1 MEIKDLYPVIFK
13 RRSIRKYDQ
22 SPLKQDTLDEIRE
35 YIANLTPLYD
45 DIKTEIKI
53 VSSSDVKTK
62 YIMKKAPHYLAVFS
76 EVKPGHLTNV
86 GFMLQQMD
94 LILSAKGIGACWQE
108 IPSLTKEALK
118 ISDLKFIILL
128 AFGKP
133 LEPLYRENLSEF
145 KRKSLEKISD
155 FSGDNELLEPARIA
169 PSATNNQPWFF
180 TGNNKLIHIY
190 SSKPNILKSILLK
203 KTIPIDIGIAICHLK
218 VAAEQFNKK
227 SEIISD
233 TTTRDG
239 YEYFATM
246 KLE

>member
-22 SPLKQDTLDEIRE
+22 SPINKETLEEIKE
-35 YIANLTPLYD
+35 YIANLTPLYN
-45 DIKTEIKI
+45 DIETEIKI

-94 LILSAKGIGACWQE
+94 LILSANGIGSCWQE

-133 LEPLYRENLSEF
+133 LEPLHREDLSEF
-145 KRKSLEKISD
+145 KRKPLNKISD
-155 FSGDNELLEPARIA
+155 FDGEDKLLEPARLA

-180 TGNNKLIHIY
+180 TGNNELINIY
-190 SSKPNILKSILLK
+190 SSKPNILKSLILK
-203 KTIPIDIGIAICHLK
+203 KTIPIDIGITICHLI
-218 VAAEQFNKK
+218 VAAEHFNKK
-227 SEIISD
+227 YEIVRD
-233 TTTRDG
+233 TTVKNG
-239 YEYFATM
+239 YEYFATI
-246 KLE
+246 KF